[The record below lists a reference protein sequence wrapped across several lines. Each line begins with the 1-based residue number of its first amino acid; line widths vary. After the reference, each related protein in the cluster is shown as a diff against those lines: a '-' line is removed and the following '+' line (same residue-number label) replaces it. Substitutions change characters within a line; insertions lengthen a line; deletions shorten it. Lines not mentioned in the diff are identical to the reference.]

1 MAQMGH
7 SRRRIRRL
15 VGLAWL
21 SGSAGFG
28 ASAAQVPPSS
38 DSAHRPLTGI
48 VRDISGT
55 WQGTFTLDST
65 WRLRERALVR
75 SIPARL
81 HFNPVGD
88 ASPTTSSARSVH
100 QGMFEIDFARF
111 GITLSTQEALGWSV
125 TADSMGA
132 VLNPTVDHGLVEL
145 HGTFRG
151 DAVIGT
157 WKYVSDPGGATGK
170 FEIRR
175 AQAR

>member
-1 MAQMGH
+1 MGQP
-7 SRRRIRRL
+7 RRWIRRL
-15 VGLAWL
+15 VGLAWIWGS

-28 ASAAQVPPSS
+28 ASAQAPPAS
-38 DSAHRPLTGI
+38 DSAHRPLPAI
-48 VRDISGT
+48 VRDISGS

-65 WRLRERALVR
+65 WRLGERASVR

-100 QGMFEIDFARF
+100 QGMFEIDFTRF

-132 VLNPTVDHGLVEL
+132 VLNPTVDHGFVEL
-145 HGTFRG
+145 HGMFRG
-151 DAVIGT
+151 DTVVGT

>member
-1 MAQMGH
+1 MGQP
-7 SRRRIRRL
+7 RRWIRRL
-15 VGLAWL
+15 MTLAWI
-21 SGSAGFG
+21 SGWAGFG
-28 ASAAQVPPSS
+28 ASAAQVPPAS
-38 DSAHRPLTGI
+38 DSAHRPLPAS
-48 VRDISGT
+48 VRDISGS

-65 WRLRERALVR
+65 WRLAERASVR

-151 DAVIGT
+151 DAMIGT
-157 WKYVSDPGGATGK
+157 WKYVSDPGGATGT
-170 FEIRR
+170 FEIRKVT
-175 AQAR
+175 AR

>member
-1 MAQMGH
+1 MGH
-7 SRRRIRRL
+7 SRRWIRRL
-15 VGLAWL
+15 GGLAWIWGL

-28 ASAAQVPPSS
+28 ASAQVPPAS
-38 DSAHRPLTGI
+38 DSARRPLPTI
-48 VRDISGT
+48 ARDISGS

-65 WRLRERALVR
+65 WRLVERASMR

-81 HFNPVGD
+81 HFKPVGD

-151 DAVIGT
+151 DKVVGT
-157 WKYVSDPGGATGK
+157 WKYVSDPGGATGT
-170 FEIRR
+170 FEIRNVTGR
-175 AQAR
+175 

>member
-1 MAQMGH
+1 
-7 SRRRIRRL
+7 L
-15 VGLAWL
+15 VGLAWI
-21 SGSAGFG
+21 SGSAAFG
-28 ASAAQVPPSS
+28 ASAQARPAS
-38 DSAHRPLTGI
+38 DSAQRVLPVI
-48 VRDISGT
+48 VRDISGS

-65 WRLRERALVR
+65 WRLGQRASVR

-132 VLNPTVDHGLVEL
+132 VLNPTVDHELVEL
-145 HGTFRG
+145 RGAFRG
-151 DAVIGT
+151 DAVVGT
-157 WKYVSDPGGATGK
+157 WKYVSDPGGATGT

-175 AQAR
+175 VQAR